1 MMTNQ
6 INDQDISECIKNCAE
21 DNKYW
26 FNKQQIAEHLDV
38 SLDAIQDLLKE
49 SESIVIN
56 RQGELTTR
64 ELYKQKTPFLDKL
77 INTLKNKIE

>member
-26 FNKQQIAEHLDV
+26 FNKQQIAEH
-38 SLDAIQDLLKE
+38 
-49 SESIVIN
+49 
-56 RQGELTTR
+56 
-64 ELYKQKTPFLDKL
+64 
-77 INTLKNKIE
+77 